1 MAQIQSWSAEALGSS
16 SSTNGTIALGWTH
29 TSRYAYCKEGERDCC
44 AGGEMDLNAS
54 GLKKVR
60 QAKFPLPAA
69 AESVTAPGMDRGNG
83 ATPADCGE

>member
-1 MAQIQSWSAEALGSS
+1 
-16 SSTNGTIALGWTH
+16 
-29 TSRYAYCKEGERDCC
+29 
-44 AGGEMDLNAS
+44 MDLNAS